1 MIFLDSSDP
10 KEIKDITAWGVLS
23 GITTNPLIIAKE
35 AGNVDLEKRIKEI
48 IAVSTGDV
56 SVELTTETEG
66 AMLEEAAKYHAWNPK
81 RICIKVPFSEI
92 GMRVL
97 HQLVQKG
104 VHTNVTCLMSFNQAY
119 LASLAGATYV
129 SLFSGRVRD
138 MGYDVKPVIQE
149 TRNIL
154 DREKLASQII
164 VGSVR
169 HMMDVNEA
177 LQCGAHILT
186 VPPAILRKMLWN
198 PRTDETIREFNTA
211 WANRGK

>member
-1 MIFLDSSDP
+1 
-10 KEIKDITAWGVLS
+10 
-23 GITTNPLIIAKE
+23 
-35 AGNVDLEKRIKEI
+35 
-48 IAVSTGDV
+48 
-56 SVELTTETEG
+56 
-66 AMLEEAAKYHAWNPK
+66 
-81 RICIKVPFSEI
+81 
-92 GMRVL
+92 
-97 HQLVQKG
+97 
-104 VHTNVTCLMSFNQAY
+104 